1 MNKIGTKVDNEL
13 DTQVPGDL
21 ERLCQWSCGM
31 NEGEMREVK
40 WRTVYTTDLKEFF
53 KFQGHLVPV
62 LLTVEP

>member
-1 MNKIGTKVDNEL
+1 MILLRVNKIGTKVDNEL

-40 WRTVYTTDLKEFF
+40 WRTVYTTDLRV
-53 KFQGHLVPV
+53 GR
-62 LLTVEP
+62 